1 MAGESNLASA
11 SRIPRAAS
19 RSLRGLPPGHLP
31 PLRAPTLA
39 TREPP
44 RLRPPQPRLPARTS
58 AGRSPEALVPCLQ
71 LVPRLSPIRRRCGP
85 TKISHPCFPP
95 KVFPSADNFLL
106 RFSGSARE
114 RTLFAASR
122 QFEIP
127 SRRASGLGSRRQI
140 LEHLSAFHHEDDAAR
155 RRDVLQ
161 RIAIKRH
168 DVRLHPRSDGSGFVA
183 QPQRFGRERRGRND
197 CRHGVLAAIP
207 CAHDKFLCF
216 NALLNVSSTMILPF
230 SMNAKPCS
238 L

>member
-1 MAGESNLASA
+1 MAGESNPASA

-58 AGRSPEALVPCLQ
+58 AGRSQETLVPRLR
-71 LVPRLSPIRRRCGP
+71 LVPRLSPIRRLCRS

-114 RTLFAASR
+114 RTLFLASR
-122 QFEIP
+122 QFGIP
-127 SRRASGLGSRRQI
+127 ITACQRFWLPAPNSRI
-140 LEHLSAFHHEDDAAR
+140 LHGFGRAR
-155 RRDVLQ
+155 RPP
-161 RIAIKRH
+161 
-168 DVRLHPRSDGSGFVA
+168 HPRFTRMKNRTCAPHHIAGCLSS
-183 QPQRFGRERRGRND
+183 QRRLTR
-197 CRHGVLAAIP
+197 APIWSP
-207 CAHDKFLCF
+207 
-216 NALLNVSSTMILPF
+216 S
-230 SMNAKPCS
+230 
-238 L
+238 